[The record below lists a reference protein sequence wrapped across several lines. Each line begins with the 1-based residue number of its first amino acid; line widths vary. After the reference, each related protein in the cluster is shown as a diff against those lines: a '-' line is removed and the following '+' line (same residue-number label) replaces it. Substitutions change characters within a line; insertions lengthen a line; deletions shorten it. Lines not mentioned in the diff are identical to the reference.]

1 MSLSKTLLQFQL
13 VYKVLSK
20 DSTFLTYA
28 VIYIFLKNK
37 EIKNID
43 QHIYITNKKSAI
55 RGFENISGLPP
66 YINTKKSTKPLLQV
80 ASQKKLKRGY

>member
-1 MSLSKTLLQFQL
+1 LSLSKTLLQFQL

-28 VIYIFLKNK
+28 VIYVFLKNK

-43 QHIYITNKKSAI
+43 QHIYINNKKSAV
-55 RGFENISGLPP
+55 RGF
-66 YINTKKSTKPLLQV
+66 
-80 ASQKKLKRGY
+80 

>member
-1 MSLSKTLLQFQL
+1 M
-13 VYKVLSK
+13 YKVLSK

-43 QHIYITNKKSAI
+43 QHIYITNKKSAV
-55 RGFENISGLPP
+55 RGFENISTIKLGDGEQQ
-66 YINTKKSTKPLLQV
+66 KPDCDLII
-80 ASQKKLKRGY
+80 A

>member
-1 MSLSKTLLQFQL
+1 MSFSKTLLQFQL

-43 QHIYITNKKSAI
+43 QHKYLSK
-55 RGFENISGLPP
+55 
-66 YINTKKSTKPLLQV
+66 INYTYLTPLLPL
-80 ASQKKLKRGY
+80 ASCLSSLGN

>member
-1 MSLSKTLLQFQL
+1 LSLSKTLLQFQL

-43 QHIYITNKKSAI
+43 QHIYITNKKSAV

-66 YINTKKSTKPLLQV
+66 
-80 ASQKKLKRGY
+80 